1 MPDFPDLS
9 DRAQL
14 LLKTLTEQY
23 IRDGQPVGSR
33 TLARQAGL
41 QLSPATIRNVM
52 SDLEELGLV
61 ASPHTSAG
69 RVPTVTGYRV
79 FVDALLTVRQP
90 LDTQVIDEMRQSLK
104 LETESRQ
111 LLESTSGLLAHVTR
125 MAGIVMLPRHSRI
138 SLQHVEFL
146 PLSERK
152 ILAVLVVS
160 NEEVQNSIV
169 TVDKDYSAS
178 ELQQISNYLNAQ
190 FSGKLLTEVKAMLL
204 KEMKEARDTLNSMMK
219 SALEMA
225 DRALVDVEGS
235 GDYVM
240 AGQSRLLDFDELC
253 NVSSLRHLFE
263 AFEEKCEIARLLDQC
278 IEGQGVQIFIG
289 EESGY
294 QMLDECSLVT
304 APYSSD
310 DGVIGVLGVI
320 GPTRMAYERVIPI
333 VDATAKILSAAL
345 NPKE

>member
-1 MPDFPDLS
+1 MSDFPDLS

-33 TLARQAGL
+33 TLAQQAGL

-52 SDLEELGLV
+52 SDLEDLGLI
-61 ASPHTSAG
+61 AAPHTSAG
-69 RVPTVTGYRV
+69 RVPTVSGYRV
-79 FVDALLTVRQP
+79 FVDALLTVKP
-90 LDTQVIDEMRQSLK
+90 LDSQLIDEMRTSLG
-104 LETESRQ
+104 LETESRH
-111 LLESTSGLLAHVTR
+111 LLESTSGLLSHVTS
-125 MAGIVMLPRHSRI
+125 MAGIVMMPRHSRI

-152 ILAVLVVS
+152 ILAVMVVS
-160 NEEVQNSIV
+160 NEEVQNSIIH
-169 TVDKDYSAS
+169 TEKDYSAAQ
-178 ELQQISNYLNAQ
+178 LQEISNYLNAH

-204 KEMKEARDTLNSMMK
+204 KEMKEARDTLNSMMQ

-225 DRALVDVEGS
+225 DRALDDVESS
-235 GDYVM
+235 GDYVL
-240 AGQSRLLDFDELC
+240 AGQSKLLDFDELC

-263 AFEEKCEIARLLDQC
+263 AFEEKCEIAKLLDQC

-289 EESGY
+289 DESGY

-304 APYSSD
+304 APYSANGD
-310 DGVIGVLGVI
+310 VLGVLGVI

-333 VDATAKILSAAL
+333 VDATAKILTAAL
-345 NPKE
+345 NPRE